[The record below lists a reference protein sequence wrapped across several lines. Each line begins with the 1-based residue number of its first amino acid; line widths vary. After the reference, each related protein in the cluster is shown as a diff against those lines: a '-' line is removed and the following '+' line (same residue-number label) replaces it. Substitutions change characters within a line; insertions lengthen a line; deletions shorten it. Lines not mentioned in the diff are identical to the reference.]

1 MHLIYGG
8 FHEILYVSPTKANLA
23 HLKFNPKFPPESQ
36 HKRDRFW
43 STLGCVQS
51 SLHEIGL
58 MYLWAND
65 YIPHYTSF
73 WQYPVWSIAWLIW
86 VTLSLSLSLSISL
99 SLYLFSLLSLSV
111 RLPADSMHYVSGHA
125 VALGAF
131 LLRAQI
137 SAHTASVSE
146 TTDRRAELSRQ
157 QFNTINT

>member
-86 VTLSLSLSLSISL
+86 VTLSLSL
-99 SLYLFSLLSLSV
+99 
-111 RLPADSMHYVSGHA
+111 
-125 VALGAF
+125 
-131 LLRAQI
+131 
-137 SAHTASVSE
+137 
-146 TTDRRAELSRQ
+146 
-157 QFNTINT
+157 